1 MIAQYRACNTVQYS
15 TVQYITEPAI
25 TALLQLDDNMFF
37 KVTSINGSGVTFQMI
52 VLMFTAIL

>member
-15 TVQYITEPAI
+15 TEPAI